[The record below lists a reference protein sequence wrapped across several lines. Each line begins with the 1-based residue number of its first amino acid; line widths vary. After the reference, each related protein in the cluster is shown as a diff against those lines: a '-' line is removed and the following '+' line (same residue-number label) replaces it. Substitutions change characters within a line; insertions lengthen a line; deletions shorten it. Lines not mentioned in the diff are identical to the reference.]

1 MLASNLFLRAF
12 LLAKTKRLSAH
23 NAQTMLCTA
32 HLPGT
37 KCKLILIMA
46 DADEESEESEEGS
59 ALNFKKPL
67 ELFEEREIVRICA
80 PMVRYS
86 K

>member
-1 MLASNLFLRAF
+1 
-12 LLAKTKRLSAH
+12 
-23 NAQTMLCTA
+23 
-32 HLPGT
+32 
-37 KCKLILIMA
+37 MA
-46 DADEESEESEEGS
+46 DADEESEEDSVF
-59 ALNFKKPL
+59 NFKKPL